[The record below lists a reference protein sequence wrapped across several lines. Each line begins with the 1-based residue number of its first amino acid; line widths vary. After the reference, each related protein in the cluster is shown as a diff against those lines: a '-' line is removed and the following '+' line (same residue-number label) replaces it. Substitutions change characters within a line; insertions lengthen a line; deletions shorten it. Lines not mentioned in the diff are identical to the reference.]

1 VRSRA
6 TTDFITDAD
15 DVFPDDDFFPDVD
28 DLFDNI
34 GNGHATAPAPTQ
46 YVLLSPVFMFMF

>member
-6 TTDFITDAD
+6 TTDFITDA
-15 DVFPDDDFFPDVD
+15 DDDFFPDVD